1 MVLAQNGGLGG
12 GGGDHLREQATA
24 TIDAG
29 IQLAKE
35 AALRKDRELML
46 ARSSSLSSQ
55 GGGASDD
62 YLRQQATATI
72 DAGIQLAKEAALRKE
87 MVLAQS
93 GSEGGGASDEYL
105 RVQATATIDA

>member
-1 MVLAQNGGLGG
+1 MLLAQSGGEGG
-12 GGGDHLREQATA
+12 GASDEYLRAQATA

-55 GGGASDD
+55 GGGGGDD

-105 RVQATATIDA
+105 RAQA